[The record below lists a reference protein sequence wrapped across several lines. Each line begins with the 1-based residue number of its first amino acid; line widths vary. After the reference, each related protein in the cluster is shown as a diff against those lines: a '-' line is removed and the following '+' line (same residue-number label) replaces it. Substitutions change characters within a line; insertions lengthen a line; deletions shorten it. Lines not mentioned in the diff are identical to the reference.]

1 MTPSQIRL
9 KVCGMRD
16 SANIGAVAEL
26 GPDYMGFIFFKGS
39 RRYVGDDFVMPDIQD
54 RIKRVGVFVDQ
65 SSAEIKRLAQQ
76 HRLDLIQLHGKES
89 PAQCAELVLT
99 GVKLMKAF
107 SIGSQVDFAV
117 LEPYRPYIEYV
128 LFDTAGQQA
137 GGNGLGFDWKLLK
150 QYDQSIPFFL
160 AGGLSPGRNDW
171 GILQGMNIHALDVN
185 SGVEVEPG
193 MKNVALVKEMLNIR
207 NQWL

>member
-16 SANIGAVAEL
+16 SANIRAVAEL

-39 RRYVGDDFVMPDIQD
+39 RRYVGDAFVMPDIPD

-65 SSAEIKRLAQQ
+65 SSTEIKRLAQR

-89 PAQCAELVLT
+89 PAQCAELVLS

-137 GGNGLGFDWKLLK
+137 GGNGFGFDWKLLK

-160 AGGLSPGRNDW
+160 AGGLSPARKDW
-171 GILQGMNIHALDVN
+171 GILKGMNIHALDVN

-193 MKNVALVKEMLNIR
+193 MKNVSLVKEMLNVR